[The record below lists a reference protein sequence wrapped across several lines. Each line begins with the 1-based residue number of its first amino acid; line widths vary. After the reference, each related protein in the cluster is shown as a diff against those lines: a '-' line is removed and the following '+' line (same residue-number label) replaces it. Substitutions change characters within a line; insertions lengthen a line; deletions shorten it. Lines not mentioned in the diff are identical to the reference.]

1 MNYLQDLK
9 CQNIGAEKN
18 SDTILVMHIL
28 PTIELILANMTE
40 IWTIEIHDYCHG
52 ILLLLY
58 LL

>member
-28 PTIELILANMTE
+28 STIELILANMTE
-40 IWTIEIHDYCHG
+40 IWTIEIQDYHG